1 MRKFDQ
7 KIWRYLRTKGILVPG
22 KLLFI
27 IGLLLLVNT
36 QDVAAQNPRKA
47 KKELKRRKREAQK
60 RAADRAKR
68 QSYLK
73 KQKQQAAFRQ
83 KQIEQENKI
92 SDRLNK
98 EAEQKKSKQ
107 LLEEQK
113 QAALIKS
120 KARKTRMQE
129 MDTMRATKVKPN
141 EF

>member
-36 QDVAAQNPRKA
+36 QEVAAQNPRKA
-47 KKELKRRKREAQK
+47 KKELKRLRKREAQK
-60 RAADRAKR
+60 RAADRAQR

-98 EAEQKKSKQ
+98 EAEQKKSKHH
-107 LLEEQK
+107 
-113 QAALIKS
+113 IKLVEKLYLNTS
-120 KARKTRMQE
+120 L
-129 MDTMRATKVKPN
+129 D
-141 EF
+141 